1 MQLRASTV
9 VEHGVE
15 QVWDFLGDP
24 VVTTPLWDR
33 SVAAVVP
40 RSAVPVGVGWEAT
53 TVSPSGKRQD
63 FRVTAYDPG
72 RRLSFALLTSAMF
85 KRADLT
91 FQLTRTPSGTRID
104 HVLDL
109 ELRIPLLGPVLRL
122 TSKRALGTDLDLL
135 KKALAEFYRSTS

>member
-9 VEHGVE
+9 VEHSVE
-15 QVWDFLGDP
+15 QVWEFLGDP
-24 VVTTPLWDR
+24 VATTPLWDR

-40 RSAVPVGVGWEAT
+40 RTAVPVGVGWEAT

-63 FRVTAYDPG
+63 FRVTAYDPE
-72 RRLSFALLTSAMF
+72 RRLSFALLASAMF

-91 FQLTRTPSGTRID
+91 FQLTRAPSGTRID

-109 ELRIPLLGPVLRL
+109 ELRYPFLGLILRL
-122 TSKRALGTDLDLL
+122 TGRRALGIDLGLL
-135 KKALAEFYRSTS
+135 KKALAEFYR